1 MNINMIILL
10 EDIRKEKKNWVNA
23 MLFKSQVLPDKHNVL
38 PKYPFGQLFF
48 TKKNLINNMRYV

>member
-1 MNINMIILL
+1 MIILL